1 MEKDVFGNIYKPVV
15 DNLGLL
21 SNIQRQMLNVSPS
34 DLDALLI
41 HEIMIKDY
49 FKIFS
54 GLSSCLLEGKC

>member
-41 HEIMIKDY
+41 HEIMI
-49 FKIFS
+49 
-54 GLSSCLLEGKC
+54 